1 MTLKTFVYCI
11 YAICSDWDVFSFQ
24 TGLEDKVF
32 CLFLRQ
38 IFQDNNVR
46 MNNFLFCPYEYRYIV
61 KSTLIQNTNSVTFV
75 LNFFALDMSRKTMV
89 RKFWKISSFWRI
101 SRFSLSFSV
110 FSETV
115 FNWYVCNKGHP
126 GPSIQIARKNS
137 VFFFEKNRYSALMIK
152 LLTNWEGKISDLFIW
167 KCAPGI
173 KGQTIMGQSSPDWPK
188 ITWAQFKALLRWPQ

>member
-38 IFQDNNVR
+38 IFQGNNVR
-46 MNNFLFCPYEYRYIV
+46 MNNFLFFFPYEYGYIV
-61 KSTLIQNTNSVTFV
+61 KSKLIQNTNSVTFV

-89 RKFWKISSFWRI
+89 RKFWKISSFSRI

-115 FNWYVCNKGHP
+115 FNWYVCNMGHP
-126 GPSIQIARKNS
+126 GPSIQSQK
-137 VFFFEKNRYSALMIK
+137 K
-152 LLTNWEGKISDLFIW
+152 LSIFLW
-167 KCAPGI
+167 KY
-173 KGQTIMGQSSPDWPK
+173 
-188 ITWAQFKALLRWPQ
+188 FV